1 MRIKPGFLTLI
12 IFALLVSICSFIVKA
27 QRQKRQAFLSSLIYS
42 LEKYKVSNGTYPSN
56 ISKMDAADEDW
67 LYYSPDSAGRSF
79 ILAYNAGIMN
89 ANTFRYSSKTKS
101 WEKIFN
107 Y

>member
-12 IFALLVSICSFIVKA
+12 FIVLLICICSFIIKA
-27 QRQKRQAFLSSLIYS
+27 QRQKRKAFLSSLIYS
-42 LEKYKVSNGTYPSN
+42 LEEYKVSNGTYPPN
-56 ISKMDAADEDW
+56 ISKIDPADGDW
-67 LYYSPDSAGRSF
+67 LYYLPDSAGRSF
-79 ILAYNAGIMN
+79 ILSYSAGIMN

-101 WEKIFN
+101 WEEIFN